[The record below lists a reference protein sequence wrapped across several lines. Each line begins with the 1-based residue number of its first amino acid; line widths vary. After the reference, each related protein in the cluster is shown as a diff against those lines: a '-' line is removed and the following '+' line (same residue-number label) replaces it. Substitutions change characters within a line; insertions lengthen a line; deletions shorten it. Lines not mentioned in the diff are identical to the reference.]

1 VKGYRFAGYSR
12 IRFVRPY
19 LPGASVPEIASGVA
33 ENLRMQ
39 SDHNDVSAEDV
50 LSIFAA
56 HPESKSEQIGIGWR
70 TLFEGVTR
78 GILESADE

>member
-1 VKGYRFAGYSR
+1 MKGHRFAGYSR

-19 LPGASVPEIASGVA
+19 LPGALVPEIASGVA

-50 LSIFAA
+50 LGDSFF
-56 HPESKSEQIGIGWR
+56 S
-70 TLFEGVTR
+70 
-78 GILESADE
+78 